1 MASHLYREFAL
12 NVVLHSLAGGLTDT
26 VAVWMLFNPHRPFLG
41 VQGAIP
47 KNKAR
52 LAASIGKV
60 VGEKLLTPQDMLQ
73 ELTHGGIRDAF
84 NERVASVVQSLL
96 ETERGSLRS
105 LVPATM
111 SEELERALHAIAAT
125 VAERVEQWAESEDAR
140 PAVIAF
146 VARLRSA
153 IGDQTLADVLPAA
166 RRAAL
171 VEQGR
176 ALALTLAHSESVA
189 DAVASSVRAQAE
201 SLLTRDAPL
210 LQTLPPELSAMLDK
224 AVDSYIPVAV
234 DKLGAWLAQS
244 ESRETVKKTLQ
255 GVVSK
260 FVTDLRFHERVL
272 ARFLVTERALEKALD
287 ALGGEGVDELSSLLR
302 EPTIRDQVTR
312 VVRDGVEALL
322 RRPLRDIVGAS
333 DPVRVTALSDSLSKG
348 ALSLL
353 RADSTQA
360 FVADRIESALEG
372 VAHRRL
378 DELLSGVSDET
389 IANWILEAM
398 RGEATQQFVRDT
410 AASVVQR
417 ALDAPIGRPARW
429 LPEQANERLAAVLAP
444 ALWEWIVTSLPA
456 LVQKFDVPALIERK
470 VNEFS
475 TERVEEI
482 VRGVTQRELNLIIKF
497 GFALG
502 ACIGVGTFF
511 ISQAIR
517 ALP

>member
-1 MASHLYREFAL
+1 MASHLWRELAL

-26 VAVWMLFNPHRPFLG
+26 VAVWMLFNPHKPFLG

-52 LAASIGKV
+52 LATSIGKV

-84 NERVASVVQSLL
+84 NERVAAVSTSLL

-105 LVPATM
+105 IVPAAM
-111 SEELERALHAIAAT
+111 STELEAALQSIVST
-125 VAERVEQWAESEDAR
+125 VAERIERWAESDEAKPQVSR
-140 PAVIAF
+140 F

-153 IGDQTLADVLPAA
+153 VGDQTLADVLPAA

-171 VEQGR
+171 VDQGR
-176 ALALTLAHSESVA
+176 ALALSLSHSDTVA
-189 DAVASSVRAQAE
+189 SAVAGSVRAQAE
-201 SLLTRDAPL
+201 SLLTRNEPL
-210 LQTLPPELSAMLDK
+210 MQAMPAELSAMLDK
-224 AVDSYIPVAV
+224 AVDAYIPVAV
-234 DKLGAWLAQS
+234 DRLGVWLSQG
-244 ESRETVKKTLQ
+244 ESRERVKRTLQ
-255 GVVSK
+255 GIMSR
-260 FVTDLRFHERVL
+260 FVTELRFHERVL

-302 EPTIRDQVTR
+302 EPAIREQVTR
-312 VVRDGVEALL
+312 AVRDGVESLL
-322 RRPLRDIVGAS
+322 RKPLKDIVGAP
-333 DPVRVTALSDSLSKG
+333 DAARVSALSDGLSKG
-348 ALSLL
+348 ALRLL
-353 RADSTQA
+353 RAESTQS

-378 DELLSGVSDET
+378 DDLLAGVPDET
-389 IANWILEAM
+389 IAGWVLEGL
-398 RGEATQQFVRDT
+398 RGDATQQFVRDT
-410 AASVVQR
+410 ASRVVQQ
-417 ALDAPIGRPARW
+417 ALDAPIGKPSRW
-429 LPEQANERLAAVLAP
+429 LPAQAGDRLGAVLAP
-444 ALWEWIVTSLPA
+444 ALWDWIVASLPA
-456 LVQKFDVPALIERK
+456 LVQKIDVPALIERK

-497 GFALG
+497 GFLLG

>member
-1 MASHLYREFAL
+1 MAEHLVREFAL

-26 VAVWMLFNPHRPFLG
+26 VAVWMLFNPHKPILG

-73 ELTHGGIRDAF
+73 ELTHSGIRSAF
-84 NERVASVVQSLL
+84 DTRLARVVHDLL

-105 LVPATM
+105 LVPESM
-111 SEELERALHAIAAT
+111 SAELERALHGVAET
-125 VAERVEQWAESEDAR
+125 VATRVDAWADSDDAR
-140 PAVIAF
+140 PTVLAF
-146 VARLRSA
+146 VARLRES
-153 IGDQTLADVLPAA
+153 IGEQTLADVLPAA

-176 ALALTLAHSESVA
+176 ELAVTLAHSPTVA
-189 DAVASSVRAQAE
+189 DAVAEGVRAQTA

-210 LQTLPPELSAMLDK
+210 LHTLPPELSAMLDR
-224 AVDSYIPVAV
+224 AVESYIPVVV
-234 DKLGAWLAQS
+234 DRLGAWLSQS
-244 ESRETVKKTLQ
+244 ESRDRVKQTLQ
-255 GVVSK
+255 GVVSR

-287 ALGGEGVDELSSLLR
+287 ALGGDGVDELSSLLR
-302 EPTIRDQVTR
+302 EPAIREQVTR
-312 VVRDGVEALL
+312 AVRDGVESLL
-322 RRPLRDIVGAS
+322 RKPLRDIVGA
-333 DPVRVTALSDSLSKG
+333 PDSGKVEAIAENLSKG

-353 RADSTQA
+353 RSDSTQA
-360 FVADRIESALEG
+360 FVAARLESALDG

-378 DELLSGVSDET
+378 DDLLSGVSDDT
-389 IANWILEAM
+389 IATWLLEAL
-398 RGEATQQFVRDT
+398 RGDATQQFVRDT
-410 AASVVQR
+410 ATRVVQQ

-429 LPEQANERLAAVLAP
+429 LPEHAHDRLAAVLAP
-444 ALWEWIVTSLPA
+444 AIWDWIVESLPG

-502 ACIGVGTFF
+502 AVIGVGTFF

-517 ALP
+517 AIP

>member
-1 MASHLYREFAL
+1 M
-12 NVVLHSLAGGLTDT
+12 
-26 VAVWMLFNPHRPFLG
+26 
-41 VQGAIP
+41 
-47 KNKAR
+47 
-52 LAASIGKV
+52 
-60 VGEKLLTPQDMLQ
+60 
-73 ELTHGGIRDAF
+73 
-84 NERVASVVQSLL
+84 
-96 ETERGSLRS
+96 
-105 LVPATM
+105 
-111 SEELERALHAIAAT
+111 
-125 VAERVEQWAESEDAR
+125 
-140 PAVIAF
+140 IAF

-166 RRAAL
+166 RRAAI

-176 ALALTLAHSESVA
+176 SLAVTLAHSETVA
-189 DAVASSVRAQAE
+189 DAVAGSVRAQAE
-201 SLLTRDAPL
+201 QLLTRDAPL
-210 LQTLPPELSAMLDK
+210 LQTLPPAISAMLDK
-224 AVDSYIPVAV
+224 AVDAYIPVAV

-244 ESRETVKKTLQ
+244 ESRETVKRTLQ

-302 EPTIRDQVTR
+302 EPAIRDQVTKA
-312 VVRDGVEALL
+312 VRDGVEALL
-322 RRPLRDIVGAS
+322 RRPLKDIVGAP
-333 DPVRVTALSDSLSKG
+333 DAARVASLSESLSKG

-360 FVADRIESALEG
+360 FVANRIESALEG

-378 DELLSGVSDET
+378 DDLLSGVSDDT
-389 IANWILEAM
+389 IAHWILEAM
-398 RGEATQQFVRDT
+398 RGDATQQFVRDT
-410 AASVVQR
+410 AARVVQQ

-429 LPEQANERLAAVLAP
+429 LPAQANERLAAVIAP
-444 ALWEWIVTSLPA
+444 AIWDWIVTSLPA

-502 ACIGVGTFF
+502 AVIGVGTFF

>member
-1 MASHLYREFAL
+1 MVSHFYRELAL
-12 NVVLHSLAGGLTDT
+12 NIVLHSLAGGLTDT
-26 VAVWMLFNPHRPFLG
+26 VAVWMLFNPHKSFLG

-84 NERVASVVQSLL
+84 NERVAIVVQSLL

-105 LVPATM
+105 LVPESM
-111 SEELERALHAIAAT
+111 SAELETALHGVASTI
-125 VAERVEQWAESEDAR
+125 AERVEAWAESEESR

-146 VARLRSA
+146 VARLRGA
-153 IGDQTLADVLPAA
+153 LGDQTLSDVLPAA

-176 ALALTLAHSESVA
+176 ALAVTLAHSDTVA
-189 DAVASSVRAQAE
+189 DAVAGSVRAQAE
-201 SLLTRDAPL
+201 LLLTRDAPL
-210 LQTLPPELSAMLDK
+210 LQTLPPAVSAMLDK
-224 AVDSYIPVAV
+224 AVDAYIPVVV
-234 DKLGAWLAQS
+234 DRLGTWLARS
-244 ESRETVKKTLQ
+244 ESRETVKRTLQ
-255 GVVSK
+255 GVVAK

-287 ALGGEGVDELSSLLR
+287 ALGGDGVDELSSLLR
-302 EPTIRDQVTR
+302 EPAIRDQVTKA
-312 VVRDGVEALL
+312 VREGVESLL
-322 RRPLRDIVGAS
+322 RRPLKDIVGAP
-333 DPVRVTALSDSLSKG
+333 DAARVSAVSESLSKG

-353 RADSTQA
+353 RADSTQT
-360 FVADRIESALEG
+360 FVARRIESALEG

-378 DELLSGVSDET
+378 DDLLSGVSDET
-389 IANWILEAM
+389 IANWVLEAM
-398 RGEATQQFVRDT
+398 RGDATQQFVRDT
-410 AASVVQR
+410 AARVVQK

-429 LPEQANERLAAVLAP
+429 LPAKANERMAAVLAP
-444 ALWEWIVTSLPA
+444 AIWEWIVTSLPA

>member
-1 MASHLYREFAL
+1 MASHLLREFAL

-26 VAVWMLFNPHRPFLG
+26 VAVWMLFNPHKPFLG

-52 LAASIGKV
+52 LATSIGKV
-60 VGEKLLTPQDMLQ
+60 VGEKLLTPEDMLA

-84 NERVASVVQSLL
+84 NERVATIVQSLL

-111 SEELERALHAIAAT
+111 SDELEAALHGVAAT
-125 VAERVEQWAESEDAR
+125 VAERVEQWAESDAAR
-140 PAVIAF
+140 PSVIAF
-146 VARLRSA
+146 VARLREA

-171 VEQGR
+171 VDQGR
-176 ALALTLAHSESVA
+176 AFALTLAHSDTVA
-189 DAVASSVRAQAE
+189 GAVAGSVRAHAE
-201 SLLTRDAPL
+201 ALLTRDEPL
-210 LQTLPPELSAMLDK
+210 LKAMPAELSAMLDK
-224 AVDSYIPVAV
+224 AVDAYIPVAV
-234 DKLGAWLAQS
+234 DKLGAWLSQG
-244 ESRETVKKTLQ
+244 ESRDRVKRTLQ
-255 GVVSK
+255 GVMSR
-260 FVTDLRFHERVL
+260 FVTELRFHERVL

-287 ALGGEGVDELSSLLR
+287 ALGGDGVDELSDLLR
-302 EPTIRDQVTR
+302 EPAIRDQVTR
-312 VVRDGVEALL
+312 AVRDGVESLL
-322 RRPLRDIVGAS
+322 RKPLKDIVGAP
-333 DPVRVTALSDSLSKG
+333 DAARVSALSEGLSNG
-348 ALSLL
+348 ALRLL
-353 RADSTQA
+353 RAETTQA

-378 DELLSGVSDET
+378 DDLLAGVSDET
-389 IANWILEAM
+389 IAGWVLEGL

-410 AASVVQR
+410 AARVVQK
-417 ALDAPIGRPARW
+417 ALDAPIGVPSRW
-429 LPEQANERLAAVLAP
+429 LPPKANERLAAVLAP
-444 ALWEWIVTSLPA
+444 AIWEWIVTSLPG

-475 TERVEEI
+475 TQRVEEI

-502 ACIGVGTFF
+502 AVIGVGTFF

>member
-1 MASHLYREFAL
+1 MEPHLWREFAL
-12 NVVLHSLAGGLTDT
+12 NIVLHSLAGGLTDT
-26 VAVWMLFNPHRPFLG
+26 VAVWMLFNPHKPFMG

-52 LAASIGKV
+52 LASSIGKV
-60 VGEKLLTPQDMLQ
+60 VGEKLLTPDDMLK

-105 LVPATM
+105 LVPDSM
-111 SEELERALHAIAAT
+111 SAELESALQAVAAT
-125 VAERVEQWAESEDAR
+125 VAERVETWAESEEAR
-140 PAVIAF
+140 PTVIAF
-146 VARLRSA
+146 VARLRDA
-153 IGDQTLADVLPAA
+153 IGDQTLSDVLPAA

-171 VEQGR
+171 MEQGR
-176 ALALTLAHSESVA
+176 SLAMTLSHSDTVA
-189 DAVASSVRAQAE
+189 SAVAGSVRAQAE
-201 SLLTRDAPL
+201 SLLTRDEPL
-210 LQTLPPELSAMLDK
+210 LKTMPAELSAMLDK
-224 AVDSYIPVAV
+224 AVDAYIPVAV
-234 DKLGAWLAQS
+234 DKLGVWLSQG
-244 ESRETVKKTLQ
+244 ESRERVKRTLQ
-255 GVVSK
+255 GLMSR
-260 FVTDLRFHERVL
+260 FVTELRFHERVL

-302 EPTIRDQVTR
+302 EPAIREQVTR
-312 VVRDGVEALL
+312 AVRDGVESLL
-322 RRPLRDIVGAS
+322 RKPLKDIVGAP
-333 DPVRVTALSDSLSKG
+333 DADRVTALSAGLSNG
-348 ALSLL
+348 ALRLL
-353 RADSTQA
+353 RAESTQA
-360 FVADRIESALEG
+360 FVADKIEAAFEG
-372 VAHRRL
+372 MAHRRL
-378 DELLSGVSDET
+378 DDLLAGVSDET
-389 IANWILEAM
+389 IAGWVLEGL

-410 AASVVQR
+410 AARVVQK

-429 LPEQANERLAAVLAP
+429 LPAHANERLAAVLAP
-444 ALWEWIVTSLPA
+444 AIWDWIVTSLPS

-497 GFALG
+497 GFVLG
-502 ACIGVGTFF
+502 AFIGVGTFF

>member
-1 MASHLYREFAL
+1 MEPHLWREFAL
-12 NVVLHSLAGGLTDT
+12 NIVLHSLAGGLTDT
-26 VAVWMLFNPHRPFLG
+26 VAVWMLFNPHNPFLG

-52 LAASIGKV
+52 LAISIGKV
-60 VGEKLLTPQDMLQ
+60 VGEKLLTPDDMLQ

-96 ETERGSLRS
+96 ETERGSIRS
-105 LVPATM
+105 LVPASMHDEMET
-111 SEELERALHAIAAT
+111 ALHGVAAT
-125 VAERVEQWAESEDAR
+125 IAKRVEQWAESEEAR
-140 PAVIAF
+140 PAVIRF
-146 VARLRSA
+146 VARLREA

-166 RRAAL
+166 RRSAL

-176 ALALTLAHSESVA
+176 SLAETLAHSETVA
-189 DAVASSVRAQAE
+189 EAVAGTVRAQAE
-201 SLLTRDAPL
+201 ALLTREAPL
-210 LQTLPPELSAMLDK
+210 LQTLPAEMSAMIDK
-224 AVDSYIPVAV
+224 AVDAYIPVVV

-244 ESRETVKKTLQ
+244 ESRETVKRTLQ
-255 GVVSK
+255 GVMSK

-302 EPTIRDQVTR
+302 EPAIREQVTR

-322 RRPLRDIVGAS
+322 RKPLRDIVGSPDA
-333 DPVRVTALSDSLSKG
+333 DRVTMLSETLSKG
-348 ALSLL
+348 ALKLL
-353 RADSTQA
+353 RAESTQT

-378 DELLSGVSDET
+378 DDLLSGVSDDT
-389 IANWILEAM
+389 IANWVLEAM
-398 RGEATQQFVRDT
+398 RGDATQQFVRET
-410 AASVVQR
+410 AARVVDK

-429 LPEQANERLAAVLAP
+429 LPVQANERLAAALAP
-444 ALWEWIVTSLPA
+444 AIWEWIVMSLPA

-475 TERVEEI
+475 TQRVEEI

-497 GFALG
+497 GFVLG
-502 ACIGVGTFF
+502 AVIGVGTFF

>member
-1 MASHLYREFAL
+1 MEPHLWREFAL
-12 NVVLHSLAGGLTDT
+12 NIVLHSLAGGLTDT

-60 VGEKLLTPQDMLQ
+60 VGEKLLTPDDMLK

-84 NERVASVVQSLL
+84 NERVAGVVQSLL

-105 LVPATM
+105 LVPDAM
-111 SEELERALHAIAAT
+111 SDELETALHGVAAT
-125 VAERVEQWAESEDAR
+125 VAERVERWAGSDEAR
-140 PAVIAF
+140 PTVIAF

-153 IGDQTLADVLPAA
+153 VGEQTLSDVLPAE

-171 VEQGR
+171 MEQGR
-176 ALALTLAHSESVA
+176 SLALTLSHSESVA
-189 DAVASSVRAQAE
+189 SAVASSVRAQAE
-201 SLLTRDAPL
+201 SLLTRDEPL
-210 LQTLPPELSAMLDK
+210 LEAMPAELSAMLDK
-224 AVDSYIPVAV
+224 AVDAYIPVAV
-234 DKLGAWLAQS
+234 DKLGTWLSQG
-244 ESRETVKKTLQ
+244 ESRERVKRTLQ
-255 GVVSK
+255 GVMSK
-260 FVTDLRFHERVL
+260 FVTELRFHERVL

-302 EPTIRDQVTR
+302 EPAIRDQVTR
-312 VVRDGVEALL
+312 AVRDGVESLL
-322 RRPLRDIVGAS
+322 KKPLRDIVGVA
-333 DPVRVTALSDSLSKG
+333 DANRVSTMSEGLSNGVLR
-348 ALSLL
+348 LL
-353 RADSTQA
+353 RAESTQN
-360 FVADRIESALEG
+360 FVAGKIEAAFEG

-378 DELLSGVSDET
+378 DDLLGGVSDDT
-389 IANWILEAM
+389 IAAWVLEGL
-398 RGEATQQFVRDT
+398 RGDATQQFVRDT
-410 AASVVQR
+410 AKRVVQQ

-429 LPEQANERLAAVLAP
+429 LPVHANERLAAVLAP
-444 ALWEWIVTSLPA
+444 AIWEWIVTSLPS
-456 LVQKFDVPALIERK
+456 LVQRFDVPALIERK

-497 GFALG
+497 GFVLG
-502 ACIGVGTFF
+502 AFIGVGTFF

>member
-1 MASHLYREFAL
+1 MAEHLVRELAL
-12 NVVLHSLAGGLTDT
+12 NVVLHSLAGGLTDS
-26 VAVWMLFNPHRPFLG
+26 VAVWMLFNPHKPFLG

-60 VGEKLLTPQDMLQ
+60 VGEKLLTPQDMLA
-73 ELTHGGIRDAF
+73 ELTHGGIKSAF
-84 NERVASVVQSLL
+84 DERVASVVHDLL

-105 LVPATM
+105 LVPEAM
-111 SEELERALHAIAAT
+111 GDELERVLHG
-125 VAERVEQWAESEDAR
+125 VAETIAQRVDAWADSDEAR
-140 PAVIAF
+140 PAVVAF
-146 VARLRSA
+146 VARLRA
-153 IGDQTLADVLPAA
+153 QLGDQTLADVLPAA

-171 VEQGR
+171 VDQGR
-176 ALALTLAHSESVA
+176 ALAVTLAQSPTVA
-189 DAVASSVRAQAE
+189 EAIADTVRSQAE
-201 SLLTRDAPL
+201 NLLTRDEPL
-210 LQTLPPELSAMLDK
+210 LQALPPELSAMLDK
-224 AVDSYIPVAV
+224 AVDAYIPVAV
-234 DKLGAWLAQS
+234 DRLGAWLSHA
-244 ESRETVKKTLQ
+244 ESRERVKGTLQ
-255 GVVSK
+255 GVVAK

-287 ALGGEGVDELSSLLR
+287 ALGGDGVDELSSLLR

-312 VVRDGVEALL
+312 AVRDGVESLL
-322 RRPLRDIVGAS
+322 RKPLRDIVGAPDAS
-333 DPVRVTALSDSLSKG
+333 KISAISASLSKG
-348 ALSLL
+348 AIGLL
-353 RADSTQA
+353 RSDSTQA

-378 DELLSGVSDET
+378 DDLLSGVSDET
-389 IANWILEAM
+389 IATWLLEAL
-398 RGEATQQFVRDT
+398 RGDATQQFVRDT
-410 AASVVQR
+410 ATRVVQR

-429 LPEQANERLAAVLAP
+429 LPAQANERIAAVLAP
-444 ALWEWIVTSLPA
+444 AIWQWIVESLPA

-502 ACIGVGTFF
+502 AVIGVGTFF

>member
-1 MASHLYREFAL
+1 MGPHLWREFAL
-12 NVVLHSLAGGLTDT
+12 NIVLHSLAGGLTDT

-60 VGEKLLTPQDMLQ
+60 VGEKLLTPDDMLK

-84 NERVASVVQSLL
+84 DERVSAVVASLL

-105 LVPATM
+105 LIPATM
-111 SEELERALHAIAAT
+111 SGELEAALHGIANT
-125 VAERVEQWAESEDAR
+125 VAERVEVWAESEDAR
-140 PAVIAF
+140 PKVVAF
-146 VARLRSA
+146 VTRLRAA
-153 IGDQTLADVLPAA
+153 IGDQTLSDVLPAA

-176 ALALTLAHSESVA
+176 AFAVTLAHSDTVA
-189 DAVASSVRAQAE
+189 DAVATSVRAQAE
-201 SLLTRDAPL
+201 KLLTRDEPL
-210 LQTLPPELSAMLDK
+210 LQTLPPAVSAMLDK
-224 AVDSYIPVAV
+224 AVDAYIPVAV
-234 DKLGAWLAQS
+234 DKLGGWLAKP
-244 ESRETVKKTLQ
+244 ESRERVKTTLQ
-255 GVVSK
+255 GVVAK
-260 FVTDLRFHERVL
+260 FVNDLRFHERVL

-287 ALGGEGVDELSSLLR
+287 ALGGDGVDELATLLR
-302 EPTIRDQVTR
+302 ESTIRDQVTK
-312 VVRDGVEALL
+312 VVREGVEALL
-322 RRPLRDIVGAS
+322 KKPLREIVGTPDAE
-333 DPVRVTALSDSLSKG
+333 RVGVLSESLSRG
-348 ALSLL
+348 ALKLM
-353 RADSTQA
+353 RADSTQT
-360 FVADRIESALEG
+360 FVAGRIEAALEG

-378 DELLSGVSDET
+378 DDLLSGVSDET

-398 RGEATQQFVRDT
+398 RGDATQQFVRDT
-410 AASVVQR
+410 ATRVVQQ

-429 LPEQANERLAAVLAP
+429 LPEGASTRMAAVLTP
-444 ALWEWIVTSLPA
+444 AIWEWIVASLPA
-456 LVQKFDVPALIERK
+456 LVQKIDVPALIERK

-497 GFALG
+497 GFLLG

>member
-26 VAVWMLFNPHRPFLG
+26 VAVWMLFNPHKPFLG
-41 VQGAIP
+41 IQGAIP

-60 VGEKLLTPQDMLQ
+60 VGEKLLTPQDMLA

-84 NERVASVVQSLL
+84 NERVAGVVQSLL

-105 LVPATM
+105 LVPPAM
-111 SEELERALHAIAAT
+111 SVELERALHGIAGT
-125 VAERVEQWAESEDAR
+125 VAERVEQWAESEEAR
-140 PAVIAF
+140 PTVVAF
-146 VARLRSA
+146 VGRLRAA

-171 VEQGR
+171 VDQGR
-176 ALALTLAHSESVA
+176 ALAVTLAHSETVA
-189 DAVASSVRAQAE
+189 TAVAGSVRAQAAA
-201 SLLTRDAPL
+201 LLSRDEPML
-210 LQTLPPELSAMLDK
+210 KTMPPELSAMLDK
-224 AVDSYIPVAV
+224 AVDAYIPVVV
-234 DKLGAWLAQS
+234 DRLGAWLSQA
-244 ESRETVKKTLQ
+244 ESRDTVKRTLQ
-255 GVVSK
+255 GVMSK
-260 FVTDLRFHERVL
+260 FVTELRFHERVL

-302 EPTIRDQVTR
+302 EPAIREQVTR
-312 VVRDGVEALL
+312 AVRDGVESLL
-322 RRPLRDIVGAS
+322 KKPLRDIVGTR
-333 DPVRVTALSDSLSKG
+333 DPAKVSALSDSLSNG
-348 ALSLL
+348 ALRLL

-360 FVADRIESALEG
+360 FVATRIESALEG

-378 DELLSGVSDET
+378 DDLLSGVSDET
-389 IANWILEAM
+389 IAGWILEAM

-410 AASVVQR
+410 ATSIAQK

-429 LPEQANERLAAVLAP
+429 LPAHSNERFAAMLAP
-444 ALWEWIVTSLPA
+444 AIWEWIVESLPA

-502 ACIGVGTFF
+502 AVIGVGTFF

>member
-1 MASHLYREFAL
+1 MVSHLWREFAL

-26 VAVWMLFNPHRPFLG
+26 VAVWMLFNPHKPFLG

-105 LVPATM
+105 LVPDSM
-111 SEELERALHAIAAT
+111 SAELETALQSVAGT
-125 VAERVEQWAESEDAR
+125 VAGRVEQWAESEEAR

-146 VARLRSA
+146 VTRLRSS
-153 IGDQTLADVLPAA
+153 IGEQTLSDVLPAA
-166 RRAAL
+166 RRAAI

-176 ALALTLAHSESVA
+176 AMALTLAHSDTVA
-189 DAVASSVRAQAE
+189 DAVAGAVRTQAE
-201 SLLTRDAPL
+201 SLLTRDAPM

-224 AVDSYIPVAV
+224 AVDAYIPVAV
-234 DKLGAWLAQS
+234 DRLGAWLAQT
-244 ESRETVKKTLQ
+244 ESRETVKRTLQ
-255 GVVSK
+255 GVVAK

-287 ALGGEGVDELSSLLR
+287 ALGGEGVDELSALLR
-302 EPTIRDQVTR
+302 EPAIRDQVTR
-312 VVRDGVEALL
+312 AVRDGVESLL
-322 RRPLRDIVGAS
+322 RKPLKDIVGAS
-333 DPVRVTALSDSLSKG
+333 DASRVHALSEGLSKG

-353 RADSTQA
+353 RADSTQR

-372 VAHRRL
+372 VAHRRI
-378 DELLSGVSDET
+378 DDLLSGVSDET
-389 IANWILEAM
+389 IANWVLEAM
-398 RGEATQQFVRDT
+398 RGDATQQFVRDT
-410 AASVVQR
+410 AARVVRQ
-417 ALDAPIGRPARW
+417 ALDAHIGRPARW
-429 LPEQANERLAAVLAP
+429 LPAQASERLTAVLAP
-444 ALWEWIVTSLPA
+444 AIWDWIVTSLPG

-502 ACIGVGTFF
+502 AVIGVGTFF

>member
-1 MASHLYREFAL
+1 MEPHLWREFAL
-12 NVVLHSLAGGLTDT
+12 NIVLHSLAGGLTDT
-26 VAVWMLFNPHRPFLG
+26 VAVWMLFNPHNPFLG

-52 LAASIGKV
+52 LAVSIGKV
-60 VGEKLLTPQDMLQ
+60 VGEKLLTPDDMLK

-96 ETERGSLRS
+96 ETERGSIRS
-105 LVPATM
+105 LVPESMHDEMET
-111 SEELERALHAIAAT
+111 ALHGVAAT
-125 VAERVEQWAESEDAR
+125 IAERVEQWAESEEAR
-140 PAVIAF
+140 PAVISF
-146 VARLRSA
+146 VARLREA

-166 RRAAL
+166 RRSAL

-176 ALALTLAHSESVA
+176 SLALTLAHSDTVA
-189 DAVASSVRAQAE
+189 EAVAGTVRAQAE

-210 LQTLPPELSAMLDK
+210 LQALPAEMSAMIDK
-224 AVDSYIPVAV
+224 AVDAYIPVVV

-244 ESRETVKKTLQ
+244 ESRETVKRTLQ
-255 GVVSK
+255 GVMSK

-302 EPTIRDQVTR
+302 EPAIREQVTR

-322 RRPLRDIVGAS
+322 RRPLRDIVGSPDAE
-333 DPVRVTALSDSLSKG
+333 RVTLLSQSLSAG
-348 ALSLL
+348 ALKLL
-353 RADSTQA
+353 RAESTQA
-360 FVADRIESALEG
+360 FVADRIESALDG

-378 DELLSGVSDET
+378 DDLLSGVSDET
-389 IANWILEAM
+389 IANWVLEAM
-398 RGEATQQFVRDT
+398 RGDATQQFVRDT
-410 AASVVQR
+410 ARRVVEK
-417 ALDAPIGRPARW
+417 ALEAPIGRPARW
-429 LPEQANERLAAVLAP
+429 LPVHAHERLAAALAP
-444 ALWEWIVTSLPA
+444 AIWEWIVLSLPG

-475 TERVEEI
+475 TQRVEEI

-502 ACIGVGTFF
+502 AVIGVGTFF

>member
-1 MASHLYREFAL
+1 MSEHLWREFAL

-26 VAVWMLFNPHRPFLG
+26 VAVWMLFNPHKPFLG

-60 VGEKLLTPQDMLQ
+60 VGEKLLTPQDMLA
-73 ELTHGGIRDAF
+73 ELTNSGIRTAF
-84 NERVASVVQSLL
+84 DTRLAGVVHDLL

-105 LVPATM
+105 LVPAAM
-111 SEELERALHAIAAT
+111 SPELERALHGIAET
-125 VAERVEQWAESEDAR
+125 VAQRVDAWADSDAAR
-140 PAVIAF
+140 PAVLAF
-146 VARLRSA
+146 VARLRASL
-153 IGDQTLADVLPAA
+153 GEQTLADVLPEA

-171 VEQGR
+171 IAQGR
-176 ALALTLAHSESVA
+176 ELAVTLAHSPTVA
-189 DAVASSVRAQAE
+189 DAVAAGVRAQTA

-210 LQTLPPELSAMLDK
+210 LQALPPELSAMLDR
-224 AVDSYIPVAV
+224 AVDAYIPVAV
-234 DKLGAWLAQS
+234 DRLGAWLSQS
-244 ESRETVKKTLQ
+244 ESRERVKQTLQ
-255 GVVSK
+255 GVVAR

-287 ALGGEGVDELSSLLR
+287 ALGGDGVDELSSLLR
-302 EPTIRDQVTR
+302 EPAIRDQVTKA
-312 VVRDGVEALL
+312 VRDGVESLL
-322 RRPLRDIVGAS
+322 RKPLRDIVGAP
-333 DPVRVTALSDSLSKG
+333 DAAKVGAIADGLSKG
-348 ALSLL
+348 ALTLL
-353 RADSTQA
+353 RSDSTQA
-360 FVADRIESALEG
+360 FVADRLETALDG

-378 DELLSGVSDET
+378 DDLLSGVSDDT
-389 IANWILEAM
+389 IATWLLDAL
-398 RGEATQQFVRDT
+398 RGEPTQQFVRDT
-410 AASVVQR
+410 ATRVVQQV
-417 ALDAPIGRPARW
+417 LDAPIGRPARW
-429 LPEQANERLAAVLAP
+429 LPAQAHERLAAVLAP
-444 ALWEWIVTSLPA
+444 AIWDWIVEALPG

-502 ACIGVGTFF
+502 AVIGVGTFF

-517 ALP
+517 AIP

>member
-1 MASHLYREFAL
+1 MEPHLWREFAL
-12 NVVLHSLAGGLTDT
+12 NIVLHSLAGGLTDT
-26 VAVWMLFNPHRPFLG
+26 VAVWMLFNPHKPFLG

-60 VGEKLLTPQDMLQ
+60 VGEKLLTPDDMLQ

-105 LVPATM
+105 LVPESM
-111 SEELERALHAIAAT
+111 SAELETALQAVAAT
-125 VAERVEQWAESEDAR
+125 VAERVELWAASDEAT
-140 PAVIAF
+140 PAVTAF
-146 VARLRSA
+146 VTRLRGA
-153 IGDQTLADVLPAA
+153 IGDQTLSDVIPAP

-171 VEQGR
+171 MEQGR
-176 ALALTLAHSESVA
+176 ALALTLSHSDTVA
-189 DAVASSVRAQAE
+189 SAVAGSVRAQAE
-201 SLLTRDAPL
+201 ALLTRDEPL
-210 LQTLPPELSAMLDK
+210 LQAMPAELSAMLDK
-224 AVDSYIPVAV
+224 AVEAYIPVAV
-234 DKLGAWLAQS
+234 DRLGTWLSQG
-244 ESRETVKKTLQ
+244 ESRERVKRTLQ
-255 GVVSK
+255 GVMSK
-260 FVTDLRFHERVL
+260 FVTELRFHERVL

-302 EPTIRDQVTR
+302 EPAIREQVA
-312 VVRDGVEALL
+312 DA
-322 RRPLRDIVGAS
+322 D
-333 DPVRVTALSDSLSKG
+333 RVTALSTGLSNG
-348 ALSLL
+348 ALRLL
-353 RADSTQA
+353 RAESTQA
-360 FVADRIESALEG
+360 FVAGKIEAAFEG
-372 VAHRRL
+372 MAHRRL
-378 DELLSGVSDET
+378 DDLLAGVSDEQ
-389 IANWILEAM
+389 IAGWILEGL
-398 RGEATQQFVRDT
+398 RGDATKQFVRET
-410 AASVVQR
+410 ATRIAQK

-429 LPEQANERLAAVLAP
+429 LPAHAHERLAAVLAP
-444 ALWEWIVTSLPA
+444 AIWDWIVTSLPS

-497 GFALG
+497 GFVLG
-502 ACIGVGTFF
+502 AFIGVGTFF

>member
-1 MASHLYREFAL
+1 MEPHLWREFAL
-12 NVVLHSLAGGLTDT
+12 NIVLHSLAGGLTDT
-26 VAVWMLFNPHRPFLG
+26 VAVWMLFNPHNPFLG

-52 LAASIGKV
+52 LASSIGKV
-60 VGEKLLTPQDMLQ
+60 VGEKLLTPDDMLK

-84 NERVASVVQSLL
+84 NERVAGVVQSLL

-105 LVPATM
+105 LVPDSM
-111 SEELERALHAIAAT
+111 SEELERALQAVT
-125 VAERVEQWAESEDAR
+125 VTVTERVETWAESEEAR
-140 PAVIAF
+140 PAVLAF
-146 VARLRSA
+146 VQRLRGA
-153 IGDQTLADVLPAA
+153 IGDQTLSDVLPAD

-176 ALALTLAHSESVA
+176 ALALTLSHSDAVA
-189 DAVASSVRAQAE
+189 DALAGSVRAQAE
-201 SLLTRDAPL
+201 ALLTRDAPL
-210 LQTLPPELSAMLDK
+210 LQTLPAEVSAMLDR
-224 AVDSYIPVAV
+224 AVDAYIPVVV

-244 ESRETVKKTLQ
+244 ESRETVKRTLQ
-255 GVVSK
+255 GVMGK
-260 FVTDLRFHERVL
+260 FVTELRFHERVL

-302 EPTIRDQVTR
+302 EPAIRDQVTR
-312 VVRDGVEALL
+312 AVRDGIESLL
-322 RRPLRDIVGAS
+322 RKPLKDIVGAP
-333 DPVRVTALSDSLSKG
+333 DAQRVSALSDSLSKG
-348 ALSLL
+348 ALRLL
-353 RADSTQA
+353 RAETTQT
-360 FVADRIESALEG
+360 FVAGRIESALEG
-372 VAHRRL
+372 VAHRRI
-378 DELLSGVSDET
+378 DDLLSGISDET
-389 IANWILEAM
+389 IANWVLDAM
-398 RGEATQQFVRDT
+398 RGDATQRFVRDT
-410 AASVVQR
+410 AARVVQK

-429 LPEQANERLAAVLAP
+429 LPAHANERLAAVLAP
-444 ALWEWIVTSLPA
+444 AIWEWIVTSLPA

-497 GFALG
+497 GFVLG
-502 ACIGVGTFF
+502 AFIGVGTFF

>member
-1 MASHLYREFAL
+1 MAPHLLREFAL

-26 VAVWMLFNPHRPFLG
+26 VAVWMLFNPHKPFLG

-84 NERVASVVQSLL
+84 NERVASVVQALL

-105 LVPATM
+105 LVPDTM
-111 SEELERALHAIAAT
+111 SAELESALQAIGT
-125 VAERVEQWAESEDAR
+125 TIAERVERWAESDEAR
-140 PAVIAF
+140 PTVVSF
-146 VARLRSA
+146 VAHLRGA
-153 IGDQTLADVLPAA
+153 IGEQTLADVLPAA
-166 RRAAL
+166 RRAAI

-176 ALALTLAHSESVA
+176 ALALTLSHSDTVA
-189 DAVASSVRAQAE
+189 DAVASSVRVQTE

-210 LQTLPPELSAMLDK
+210 MQSMPAELSAMLDK
-224 AVDSYIPVAV
+224 AVDAYIPVAV
-234 DKLGAWLAQS
+234 DRLGAWLAQP
-244 ESRETVKKTLQ
+244 ESRDTVKRTLQ
-255 GVVSK
+255 GVVAK

-287 ALGGEGVDELSSLLR
+287 ALGGEGVDELSALLR
-302 EPTIRDQVTR
+302 EPAIRDQVTKA
-312 VVRDGVEALL
+312 VRDGVESLL
-322 RRPLRDIVGAS
+322 RKPLREIVGAP
-333 DPVRVTALSDSLSKG
+333 DAARVHSLADGLSKG
-348 ALSLL
+348 ALTLL
-353 RADSTQA
+353 RADSTQR
-360 FVADRIESALEG
+360 FVAGRIESALDG
-372 VAHRRL
+372 VAHRRI
-378 DELLSGVSDET
+378 DDLLSGVTDET
-389 IANWILEAM
+389 IAGWVLEAM
-398 RGEATQQFVRDT
+398 RGDATQQFVRDT
-410 AASVVQR
+410 ATRVVQQ

-429 LPEQANERLAAVLAP
+429 LPAQASDRLASVLAP

-475 TERVEEI
+475 TQRVEEI

-502 ACIGVGTFF
+502 AVIGVGTFF